1 MMSSVMTSPKSGQK
15 MCLQSKNSYMYC
27 VMFLAIGTNLESEKL
42 RGGGGRLNLL
52 KLSIRLL
59 FYPGKYTRYTDVCV
73 IYRTAHLVMLAS
85 SSFNNS

>member
-1 MMSSVMTSPKSGQK
+1 
-15 MCLQSKNSYMYC
+15 
-27 VMFLAIGTNLESEKL
+27 MFTIKEQLHVLCNVFGNWHKFGIRKIE
-42 RGGGGRLNLL
+42 GGGGRLNLL